1 MQSKYLF
8 ATALSLSASIALVT
22 FRFFWAKEF
31 TYLFL
36 VWNLFL
42 AFIPFVISTI
52 TYSSNQLKNSKLLFL
67 SMGILWLLFL
77 PNAPYIITDFKH
89 LRPKSGIPLWY
100 DVFVVFSFA
109 WNGLLLAYL
118 SLSDMRQMVKR
129 LFGKWQANLFAAAS
143 LIACSFGIYL
153 GRYMRWNS
161 WDVFAQPKL
170 VAYETYSTFTQ
181 PFWESQAWGIVIVLS
196 VFLLL
201 TYPIFEML
209 RVKE

>member
-8 ATALSLSASIALVT
+8 ATALSLSASIVLVI
-22 FRFFWAKEF
+22 FRFYWAKEL

-42 AFIPFVISTI
+42 AFIPFLISTI
-52 TYSSNQLKNSKLLFL
+52 ISSSNQLKNSKLLFL
-67 SMGILWLLFL
+67 LVALIWLLFL

-100 DVFVVFSFA
+100 DIFVLFSFA

-118 SLSDMRQMVKR
+118 SLSDMRKVVKK
-129 LFGKWQANLFAAAS
+129 LFGKWQANVFAAVS
-143 LIACSFGIYL
+143 LVACSFGIYL
-153 GRYMRWNS
+153 GRYLRWNS
-161 WDVFAQPKL
+161 WDAFTQPKL
-170 VAYETYSTFTQ
+170 VAYETYSSFAQ
-181 PFWESQAWGIVIVLS
+181 PFWESQAWGIVVVMS
-196 VFLLL
+196 AFLLF

-209 RVKE
+209 RSK